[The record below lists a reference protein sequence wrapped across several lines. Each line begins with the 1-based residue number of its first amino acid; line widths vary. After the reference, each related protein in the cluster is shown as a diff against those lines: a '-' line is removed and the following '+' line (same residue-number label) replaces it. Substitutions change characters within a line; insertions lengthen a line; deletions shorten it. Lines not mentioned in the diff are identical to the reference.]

1 MNSFSFF
8 QTRKFNIK
16 VLVRANSVLKVRPEA
31 AQEYGYYLQRDGWLN
46 AFTDEKSQTMRSD
59 GIPWRG
65 AREKHQV
72 FFSIIFANLT
82 DKNDVIMDWQC
93 GVGGSILACRSI
105 ERHIVAL
112 ESDPMIFNAILLPLR
127 DNQPSRPPR
136 SNAPPST
143 SMFDPPKK
151 MTKRAFGFLCA

>member
-16 VLVRANSVLKVRPEA
+16 VLVRVKSVLKVRPEV

-59 GIPWRG
+59 DIPWRG
-65 AREKHQV
+65 AREKYQV
-72 FFSIIFANLT
+72 FFSIFFATLT
-82 DKNDVIMDWQC
+82 DNNDVIMDWQC
-93 GVGGSILACRSI
+93 GVGGSILTSRSI

-127 DNQPSRPPR
+127 ENQPSRPPR

-151 MTKRAFGFLCA
+151 MTKRAFGFLCV

>member
-31 AQEYGYYLQRDGWLN
+31 ALEYGYHLQRDGWLN
-46 AFTDEKSQTMRSD
+46 AFTDEKTQTMRSD

-65 AREKHQV
+65 AREKHQA
-72 FFSIIFANLT
+72 FYSIIFSTLT
-82 DKNDVIMDWQC
+82 DKNDVVMDWQC

-112 ESDPMIFNAILLPLR
+112 ESDPMIFNAILLPMR
-127 DNQPSRPPR
+127 DNEPSQAPR
-136 SNAPPST
+136 SNAKPST